1 MSMSTFPIQINEVI
15 RLYERVNRLKPPSSE
30 NRFQGNNA
38 DSLNISAEA
47 KKKLVREQAQ
57 SAVLERIKK

>member
-1 MSMSTFPIQINEVI
+1 MSTFPIQINEVI
-15 RLYERVNRLKPPSSE
+15 RLYERVNRLKPSSLE
-30 NRFQGNNA
+30 NRFQSTNA

-57 SAVLERIKK
+57 NAVLERIKK